1 MKAILTI
8 AGSDCSGGAGIQ
20 ADIKTITAH
29 KCYAMSV
36 LAMLTAQNTTGIQ
49 STMEVSNN
57 FFSQQID
64 SCFNDITPDAVKTG
78 ALFSADKIHITTEKL
93 KLYNAK
99 NIVIDPVMVCTANN
113 GITDCLLKPEAI
125 QSMMEELFQI
135 ATIITPNI
143 PEAEVLYQ
151 KITNKNIQIQTKND
165 IENVAKIIGSTAKNS
180 YILLKGGHLT
190 NDCDDCLYF
199 QEKSLWITGERINTN
214 NTHGTGCS
222 LSASI
227 ASNLALGYDVE
238 NAVRLAKKYI
248 EGAIRNNPNL
258 GKGYGPINHCWK
270 L

>member
-1 MKAILTI
+1 MKTILTI

-49 STMEVSNN
+49 SVFEVSND

-64 SCFNDITPDAVKTG
+64 SCFSDITPDAVKTG
-78 ALFSADKIHITTEKL
+78 ALFSADKIHITAEKL
-93 KLYNAK
+93 KVYNAK
-99 NIVIDPVMVCTANN
+99 NIVIDPVMVCTANH
-113 GITDCLLKPEAI
+113 GITNCLLKQEAI
-125 QSMMEELFQI
+125 QSMIEKLFQI

-165 IENVAKIIGSTAKNS
+165 IENVAKIISSIAQNS
-180 YILLKGGHLT
+180 YILLKGGHFT
-190 NDCDDCLYF
+190 QCDDCLYYNN
-199 QEKSLWITGERINTN
+199 SCIWIEGNKIETK
-214 NTHGTGCS
+214 NTHGTGCT
-222 LSASI
+222 LSSAI
-227 ASNLALGYDVE
+227 ASNLALNLDVE
-238 NAVRLAKKYI
+238 NAVRLAKKYVA
-248 EGAIRNNPNL
+248 GAIRNNPNL
-258 GKGYGPINHCWK
+258 GKGYGPINHCWQ

>member
-29 KCYAMSV
+29 RCYAMSV

-165 IENVAKIIGSTAKNS
+165 MENVAKIIGSMAKNS
-180 YILLKGGHLT
+180 YILLKGGHFVEC
-190 NDCDDCLYF
+190 NDCLCFNNSCILI
-199 QEKSLWITGERINTN
+199 EGNKIETK

-238 NAVRLAKKYI
+238 NAVRFAKKYI
-248 EGAIRNNPNL
+248 EGAIKNNPNL

>member
-29 KCYAMSV
+29 RCYAMSV

-165 IENVAKIIGSTAKNS
+165 MENVAKIIGSMAKNS
-180 YILLKGGHLT
+180 YILLKGGHFVEC
-190 NDCDDCLYF
+190 NDCLCFNNSCILI
-199 QEKSLWITGERINTN
+199 EGNKIETK

-248 EGAIRNNPNL
+248 EGAIKNNPNL

>member
-1 MKAILTI
+1 MSGVLPAINEMRYI
-8 AGSDCSGGAGIQ
+8 
-20 ADIKTITAH
+20 
-29 KCYAMSV
+29 
-36 LAMLTAQNTTGIQ
+36 LAMRFA
-49 STMEVSNN
+49 
-57 FFSQQID
+57 
-64 SCFNDITPDAVKTG
+64 
-78 ALFSADKIHITTEKL
+78 
-93 KLYNAK
+93 
-99 NIVIDPVMVCTANN
+99 IVDDN
-113 GITDCLLKPEAI
+113 
-125 QSMMEELFQI
+125 EL
-135 ATIITPNI
+135 
-143 PEAEVLYQ
+143 
-151 KITNKNIQIQTKND
+151 D

>member
-1 MKAILTI
+1 MKTVLTI

-49 STMEVSNN
+49 SVFEVSND

-64 SCFNDITPDAVKTG
+64 SCFSDITPDAVKTG
-78 ALFSADKIHITTEKL
+78 ALFSADKIHITAEKL
-93 KLYNAK
+93 KVYNAK
-99 NIVIDPVMVCTANN
+99 NIVIDPVMVCTANH
-113 GITDCLLKPEAI
+113 GITNCLLKQEAI
-125 QSMMEELFQI
+125 QSMIEKLFQI

-165 IENVAKIIGSTAKNS
+165 MENVAKIIGSTAQNS
-180 YILLKGGHLT
+180 YILLKGGHFIEC
-190 NDCDDCLYF
+190 NDCLCF
-199 QEKSLWITGERINTN
+199 NNSCIWIEGNKIETK
-214 NTHGTGCS
+214 NTHGTGCT
-222 LSASI
+222 LSSAI
-227 ASNLALGYDVE
+227 ASNLALNLDVE
-238 NAVRLAKKYI
+238 NAVRLAKKYVA
-248 EGAIRNNPNL
+248 GAIRNNPNL
-258 GKGYGPINHCWK
+258 GKGYGPINHCWQ